1 MRSQQAAAVAYALAG
16 GYADATGYLLARTF
30 TGHVTG
36 NLVLLAVSLQHPQW
50 REISHRIIAI
60 VTFLLATGVGF
71 RIARFGAL
79 RSPWILF
86 MGQALIIGTVCL
98 PFVRA
103 SQNYDLL
110 LVAGLC
116 LALGLQN
123 GAITSV
129 GGVSLH
135 ATFLSGDVTSLI
147 KLFSKDQTG
156 GNTDPAQQGLRKS
169 DRLKGATLFSVV
181 LSFLAGACGASL
193 LISRFGSLTPLV
205 LLLPMGAAA
214 VLSALATRASH
225 PAFEFHSSIKKESL
239 P

>member
-1 MRSQQAAAVAYALAG
+1 MRSQQAAVVAYAFAG

-50 REISHRIIAI
+50 REISHRILAIAS
-60 VTFLLATGVGF
+60 FLLATGVGF
-71 RIARFGAL
+71 RIARFSTL
-79 RSPWILF
+79 RSSWILF
-86 MGQALIIGTVCL
+86 LAQAVFIGAVCL

-103 SQNYDLL
+103 SQNHDLL

-123 GAITSV
+123 GAITSA

-147 KLFSKDQTG
+147 KMFSPDRAD
-156 GNTDPAQQGLRKS
+156 NARNPAKQEAGKPAS
-169 DRLKGATLFSVV
+169 LKGAVLLSVV
-181 LSFLAGACGASL
+181 LSFVGGACCASL
-193 LISRFGSLTPLV
+193 LIGKLGSLSPLV
-205 LLLPMGAAA
+205 LLLPLGAAA
-214 VLSALATRASH
+214 IFST
-225 PAFEFHSSIKKESL
+225 L
-239 P
+239 PRKRIVP